1 MELTLNNPAET
12 DWAPQTKV
20 DLQAF
25 NTLSLPAQAAFYCQ
39 LQQISDLYSAQQFC
53 QAQQVNWML
62 LGGGS
67 NVVLTDDF
75 NGLVMHMQ
83 LLGKTWLTPEQ
94 LHHPP
99 AVNDDDLVYLSIGAG
114 EHWDELVAWSLDQ
127 GAYGLQNLS
136 LIPGLV
142 GAAPIQNIGAY
153 GVECAHVLHEVM
165 VFDFATGKQ
174 FSLSAEQCEL
184 AYRDSIFKRQPNW
197 LVVNVT
203 LALSRKP
210 QIQIDYGDIAAHL
223 EATVSIPRAQITPQ
237 QVRDAVI
244 AIRRQKLPDPTNI
257 PNVGSFFKN
266 PVVSIDKAEQIRSQW
281 PQLVAYKQ
289 TNQQVK
295 IAAGWLIDQLGWRGY
310 NKAGVGVHKHQAL
323 VLVQLANSPNKS
335 TGLELLNLAQQIQ
348 ADVEHHF
355 GIRLAVEPRLFANTG
370 EISIDS
376 I

>member
-1 MELTLNNPAET
+1 
-12 DWAPQTKV
+12 
-20 DLQAF
+20 
-25 NTLSLPAQAAFYCQ
+25 
-39 LQQISDLYSAQQFC
+39 
-53 QAQQVNWML
+53 
-62 LGGGS
+62 
-67 NVVLTDDF
+67 
-75 NGLVMHMQ
+75 
-83 LLGKTWLTPEQ
+83 
-94 LHHPP
+94 
-99 AVNDDDLVYLSIGAG
+99 
-114 EHWDELVAWSLDQ
+114 
-127 GAYGLQNLS
+127 
-136 LIPGLV
+136 
-142 GAAPIQNIGAY
+142 
-153 GVECAHVLHEVM
+153 HEVL

-203 LALSRKP
+203 LVLSRKP

-223 EATVSIPRAQITPQ
+223 ESTLSIPSAQITPQ

-244 AIRRQKLPDPTNI
+244 AIRRQKLPDPATI

-266 PVVSIDKAEQIRSQW
+266 PVVSINKAEQIRSQW

-323 VLVQLANSPNKS
+323 VLVQMAKHPHKLS
-335 TGLELLNLAQQIQ
+335 GLELLNLAQQIQ

-355 GIRLAVEPRLFANTG
+355 GIRLAVEPRLFGNTG
-370 EISIDS
+370 EINIDA